1 MYKVVKR
8 FRDIHTGYIYSV
20 GDTFTCNDPERI
32 NNLLER
38 KLIEGVPVAPSTS
51 YIADNNAYQ
60 LMANKELEA
69 ELRKRGIDFKPRIK
83 KADMIELLLNND
95 T

>member
-8 FRDIHTGYIYSV
+8 FRDINTGYIYSV
-20 GDTFTCNDPERI
+20 GEIFPHNDPERI

-38 KLIEGVPVAPSTS
+38 KLIEGVPDTPSTS
-51 YIADNNAYQ
+51 CVADKNAYQ
-60 LMANKELEA
+60 LMTNKELEA